1 MLRFVCVLSAVAI
14 PFLGSGVKCQPLS
27 YNGAEGPYEVAFARN
42 IVLDMP
48 NRPEP
53 LMVQITHPI
62 GVGHS
67 PVIVFSHGFRC
78 TWEGDD
84 ALTGHWAQHGY
95 TVIQPRHL
103 DSEPNSKAEIY
114 AQEVIWHERRRD
126 MERSLDSMDQIVA
139 AVPDLEGALDLTT
152 AVAAGHSYGGL
163 TAQSAGG
170 ATTFSRGEPN
180 LPVYEPDIRFRS
192 IVAVSP
198 PGHMLGFV
206 DENSAKTIN
215 LPMIVTTGTKDFIP
229 PLIPDWRDH
238 ADTYNDAYPGK
249 KYLAVVDG
257 ADHRFGGLICGD
269 VGAMQLSDQLASLSS
284 ATLAFIDYSS
294 RGSQIAKAYL
304 DALARAGQTAS
315 MYAFEIK

>member
-1 MLRFVCVLSAVAI
+1 MPFIGLSVN
-14 PFLGSGVKCQPLS
+14 CQPSS
-27 YNGAEGPYEVAFARN
+27 YIGAEGPYQVAFKRYV
-42 IVLDMP
+42 VLDTT

-53 LMVQITHPI
+53 LIVQITHP
-62 GVGHS
+62 VGAGRT

-84 ALTGHWAQHGY
+84 ALTGYWAQNGY

-126 MERSLDSMDQIVA
+126 MERSLDSMDQIIA
-139 AVPDLEGALDLTT
+139 AVPDLEGTLDLTT
-152 AVAAGHSYGGL
+152 VVAAGHSYGGL

-180 LPVYEPDIRFRS
+180 LPVYEPDVRFKS

-206 DENSAKTIN
+206 DANSAKTIN
-215 LPMIVTTGTKDFIP
+215 RPMIVTTGTKDFIP

-238 ADTYNDAYPGK
+238 TDTYNDAYPGK

-269 VGAMQLSDQLASLSS
+269 VGAVPLSDQLASLS
-284 ATLAFIDYSS
+284 AVTLAFMDYTS
-294 RGSQIAKAYL
+294 RDSQLAKAYL
-304 DALARAGQTAS
+304 DALARAGQTSS